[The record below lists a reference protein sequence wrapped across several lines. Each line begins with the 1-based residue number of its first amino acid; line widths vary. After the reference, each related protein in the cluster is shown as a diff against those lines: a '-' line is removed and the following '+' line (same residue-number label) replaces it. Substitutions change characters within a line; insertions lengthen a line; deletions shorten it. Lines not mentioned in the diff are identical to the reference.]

1 MKNINNKVKLIYLF
15 CFVLAIMSSCSD
27 VLDQAPEG
35 KLSME
40 EIFSDEEK
48 IGAFLNTCYSNIGQK
63 GHFYRNWSRGPV
75 DWSDDAWDCE
85 AYISNSG
92 DISDRLYRGEAS
104 AAFHPIDAIEL
115 NGLGHY
121 WDRYWTSI
129 RYCTLFIQNIETATN
144 INPVNASRWE
154 AEAHILRA
162 YYYMELLQWFGTG
175 LPIEREPFD
184 ISGDLS
190 GIEKPSYYETVKFI
204 IEDCNAALSSE
215 YLPWRIT
222 LSSEVFRATKAVA
235 AAIKSR
241 AILFAASPLYND
253 GENHWKEAYE
263 INKAC
268 LSDLKSNGYELYNQ
282 INFPA
287 TFFSAETH
295 IAENVYTGEY
305 LSKENGLRRY
315 AAMIYEY
322 HTNYPNNI
330 YSANPVDKETIW
342 QDYRHDGP
350 TFLHGGLPQGGAIV
364 GSCPTQEIV
373 DAYETIDGQPILDLA
388 NPYNDEKHLEP
399 NFNNNNDLYEEQD
412 PYKNRDPRFYADIY
426 FNGTYRKTN
435 WPFKEIPS
443 AYENY
448 PANAGYRSRFIG
460 TYIGE
465 PNTGRNTN
473 NRNRTHTGYYIRK
486 FLHPTSGQ
494 GRVVAGPNF
503 KHFRLG
509 EIILNFAEAAAEY
522 NQLDEA
528 RSAVNEIRNRVGMPD
543 LPTDLTKE
551 ELILRIRHERR
562 IELAFETQ
570 RYFDVRRWSE
580 PDGDLSKTD
589 KWISAIKIT
598 RNPDGSFTYERDNVR
613 PIPRECYT
621 NKYLKVAI
629 PLAEVNRIK
638 QLTGEDWQNP
648 GW

>member
-1 MKNINNKVKLIYLF
+1 
-15 CFVLAIMSSCSD
+15 MSSCSD

-48 IGAFLNTCYSNIGQK
+48 IGSFLNTCYSNISRK
-63 GHFYRNWSRGPV
+63 DFFYKNWSRGPV
-75 DWSDDAWDCE
+75 DWSDDAWDTE
-85 AYISNSG
+85 AYIVDSG
-92 DISDRLYRGEAS
+92 DISDRLYRGVAS
-104 AAFHPIDAIEL
+104 ASFHPINEIEQQD
-115 NGLGHY
+115 GTGHY
-121 WDRYWTSI
+121 WNRYWKSI
-129 RYCTLFIQNIETATN
+129 RDCTLFIQHIGPATN
-144 INPVNASRWE
+144 INPVNAARWK
-154 AEAHILRA
+154 AEAHVLRA

-184 ISGDLS
+184 ITGDLT

-204 IEDCNAALSSE
+204 LEDCNAALNSE

-222 LSSEVFRATKAVA
+222 LSSEEFRVTKAVA

-263 INKAC
+263 INKTC

-305 LSKENGLRRY
+305 LSKENDLRRY

-342 QDYRHDGP
+342 QDYRGGDP
-350 TFLHGGLPQGGAIV
+350 VSFWCGLPQGGPIV
-364 GSCPTQEIV
+364 GSSPTQEIV

-388 NPYNDEKHLEP
+388 NSYNDEKHLKP
-399 NFNNNNDLYEEQD
+399 NFNKNNILYEEQD

-426 FNGTYRKTN
+426 FNGTYRKTY
-435 WPFKEIPS
+435 WPFNEIPT

-448 PANAGYRSRFIG
+448 PSNAGYRSRFIG
-460 TYIGE
+460 TYISE
-465 PNTGRNTN
+465 PFTGRDI
-473 NRNRTHTGYYIRK
+473 NRRDRTHTGYYLRK
-486 FLHPTSGQ
+486 FYHPTSGEQ
-494 GRVVAGPNF
+494 SVVSGPKF

-509 EIILNFAEAAAEY
+509 EIILNYAEAAAEY

-543 LPTDLTKE
+543 LPTGLTKE

-570 RYFDVRRWSE
+570 RYFDVRRWSD
-580 PDGDLSKTD
+580 PNGDLSKTD
-589 KWISAIKIT
+589 KWLTAIKIT

-613 PIPRECYT
+613 SIPRECYT

-638 QLTGEDWQNP
+638 QLTGNDWQNP

>member
-1 MKNINNKVKLIYLF
+1 
-15 CFVLAIMSSCSD
+15 MSSCSD

-48 IGAFLNTCYSNIGQK
+48 IGAFLNTCYSNISRK
-63 GHFYRNWSRGPV
+63 DFFYQNWSRGPV
-75 DWSDDAWDCE
+75 DWSDDAWDTE
-85 AYISNSG
+85 AYIVDSG
-92 DISDRLYRGEAS
+92 DISDRLYRGVAS
-104 AAFHPIDAIEL
+104 ASFHPINEIEQQ
-115 NGLGHY
+115 NGTGHY
-121 WDRYWTSI
+121 WNRYWKSI
-129 RYCTLFIQNIETATN
+129 RDCALFIQHIETATN
-144 INPVNASRWE
+144 INPVNAARWK
-154 AEAHILRA
+154 AEAHVLRA

-175 LPIEREPFD
+175 LPIVREPFD
-184 ISGDLS
+184 ITGDLT

-204 IEDCNAALSSE
+204 LEDCNAALNSE

-222 LSSEVFRATKAVA
+222 LISEEFRVTKAVA

-253 GENHWKEAYE
+253 GENHWEEAYE
-263 INKAC
+263 INKTC
-268 LSDLKSNGYELYNQ
+268 LSDLKNNGYELYNQ

-287 TFFSAETH
+287 TFFSEETH

-305 LSKENGLRRY
+305 LSNENDLRRY

-342 QDYRHDGP
+342 QDYRGGDP
-350 TFLHGGLPQGGAIV
+350 VSFWCGLPQGGPIV
-364 GSCPTQEIV
+364 GSSPTQEIV
-373 DAYETIDGQPILDLA
+373 DSYETIDGQPILDLA
-388 NPYNDEKHLEP
+388 NSYNDEKHLKP
-399 NFNNNNDLYEEQD
+399 NFNKNNILYEEQD

-426 FNGTYRKTN
+426 FNGTYRKTY
-435 WPFKEIPS
+435 WPFNEIPT

-448 PANAGYRSRFIG
+448 PSNAGYRSRFIG
-460 TYIGE
+460 TYISE
-465 PNTGRNTN
+465 PFTGRDI
-473 NRNRTHTGYYIRK
+473 NRRDRTHTGYYLRK
-486 FLHPTSGQ
+486 FYHPTSGEQ
-494 GRVVAGPNF
+494 AVVSGPKF

-509 EIILNFAEAAAEY
+509 EIILNYAEAAAEY

-543 LPTDLTKE
+543 LPTGLTKE

-570 RYFDVRRWSE
+570 RYFDVRRWSD
-580 PDGDLSKTD
+580 PNGDLSKTD
-589 KWISAIKIT
+589 KWLTAIKIT

-638 QLTGEDWQNP
+638 QLTGNDWQNP